1 MKLEHAKLGISVEL
15 ADPIKQRHVEAF
27 FKAKRELDGD
37 NAIRLSSPEEYG
49 SVVRSAWGGGVL
61 LPPAQ
66 DVAEWSP
73 AAVRWLG
80 QQLDRLIGEALSIP
94 PE

>member
-1 MKLEHAKLGISVEL
+1 MKLEHAKLGVSVEL

-37 NAIRLSSPEEYG
+37 NAVRLSSPEEYG
-49 SVVRSAWGGGVL
+49 SVIRSAWTAGVL

-66 DVAEWSP
+66 DVGELSP

>member
-1 MKLEHAKLGISVEL
+1 MKLEHVKLGVSVDV

-37 NAIRLSSPEEYG
+37 NLVRLSSPEEYG
-49 SVVRSAWGGGVL
+49 SIVRAAWKGGVL
-61 LPPAQ
+61 LPPEQ
-66 DVAEWSP
+66 DPGEMPP

-80 QQLDRLIGEALSIP
+80 QQLDKLIGEALSIP

>member
-1 MKLEHAKLGISVEL
+1 MKLEHTKLGVSVEL

-27 FKAKRELDGD
+27 FKAKREQDGD
-37 NAIRLSSPEEYG
+37 NLIRLSSPEEYG
-49 SVVRSAWGGGVL
+49 SVVRSAWKAGVV
-61 LPPAQ
+61 LPPEQ
-66 DVAEWSP
+66 DPGEMSP

-80 QQLDRLIGEALSIP
+80 LQLDKLIGEALSIP